1 MGAGK
6 DKAPV
11 RTATIPANVVD
22 IENAYLGTLMRD
34 ALKPSPALK
43 ASDFF
48 EPKNSDVY
56 AAILELNLE
65 GKGCDEYVVSDK
77 LRKKR
82 SSVAEHYVNGLTR
95 DVGFVMHNEAW
106 PAFIIDQADRRRL
119 QQAAR
124 RAIESTEGG
133 SESLQEIKEALDRE
147 LGALS
152 AFGAARKGVET
163 MPLETLRAFD
173 RGKDPECL
181 VGQRWLCRKKSLLIV
196 GQSGVGK
203 SSLMLQM
210 AICWAAGKAFFG
222 MHSQSPRRV
231 LIIQGENDMGDIAE
245 AFQDVCAGF
254 ENWTDRDQSNLNS
267 NLKIL
272 QACGKSGPQFAN
284 SLREE
289 TNTHKADFVFVDPL
303 LSFAS
308 GNVSSTEDMTR
319 FLREQIDPV
328 LSETGAVLVAMH
340 HTGKPGN
347 PEEKHGRTVTD
358 HSYDGIGSSEITNF
372 FRSII
377 ILSRAHSQ
385 EPLFRV
391 RVTKRQGRSGMS
403 DRDGNHVD
411 ELYIRH
417 SSDPGKVRWEYASEE
432 HVKGLQTKKSKK
444 GF

>member
-1 MGAGK
+1 MR
-6 DKAPV
+6 DVSVP
-11 RTATIPANVVD
+11 PNVVE

-56 AAILELNLE
+56 AAILELDLE
-65 GKGCDEYVVSDK
+65 GITCDEYVVSEK
-77 LRKKR
+77 LRRKR
-82 SSVAEHYVNGLTR
+82 SSVAEHYVNGLSR
-95 DVGFVMHNEAW
+95 DAGITIYNEAW
-106 PAFIIDQADRRRL
+106 PAFILDQADRRRL
-119 QQAAR
+119 QQAVRSALKM
-124 RAIESTEGG
+124 AEEG
-133 SESLQEIKEALDRE
+133 SESVQEIKEALHRE

-152 AFGAARKGVET
+152 ASGAAHKGVET
-163 MPLETLRAFD
+163 MPLEELRRFD
-173 RGKDPECL
+173 RDKDPECMI
-181 VGQRWLCRKKSLLIV
+181 GQRWLCRKKSLLIV

-210 AICWAAGKAFFG
+210 AMCWAAGKSFFG

-231 LIIQGENDMGDIAE
+231 LIIQGENDMGDVAE

-254 ENWTDRDQSNLNS
+254 DNWTDHDQSTLNT

-272 QACGKSGPQFAN
+272 QVCGTTGSQFAH
-284 SLREE
+284 SLRIE
-289 TNTHKADFVFVDPL
+289 TIKHRADFVFVDPL

-308 GNVSSTEDMTR
+308 GNVSSTADMTR

-347 PEEKHGRTVTD
+347 PDEKPGRTVTD

-377 ILSRAHSQ
+377 ILSRAHLQ
-385 EPLFRV
+385 APLFRI
-391 RVTKRQGRSGMS
+391 RVTKRPGRSGMR
-403 DRDGNHVD
+403 DKDGNHVD
-411 ELYIRH
+411 ELYISH
-417 SSDPGKVRWEYASEE
+417 SSVPGKVRWELASEE
-432 HVKGLQTKKSKK
+432 HVKGLQTKKPKN